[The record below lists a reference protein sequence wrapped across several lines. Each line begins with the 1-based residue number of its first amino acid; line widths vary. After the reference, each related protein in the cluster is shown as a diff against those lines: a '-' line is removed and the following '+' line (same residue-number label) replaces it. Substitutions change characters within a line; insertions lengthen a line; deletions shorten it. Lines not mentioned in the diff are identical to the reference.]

1 MAIILAIV
9 QALVCGYLC
18 ALCHPNRGWLFDLEY
33 SPRIFQD
40 AEDLLSD
47 PLLLRSCEEL
57 SYLHAADCWQL
68 AEDYKVFS
76 QYREKKKHLRELS
89 ESMFSSPVGY
99 ILSVVSF
106 FMLCFMLDTN
116 VIETAIASVINIVAH
131 SFFCSRYTK
140 RKEEEVK
147 YYIYRSANPVV
158 IETIPEE
165 IPVVSLAEKRSYE
178 KLERE
183 YSNIKS
189 FRYMYIGVVIFF
201 AFVFVLRL

>member
-1 MAIILAIV
+1 MAIVLAII

-18 ALCHPNRGWLFDLEY
+18 AMCHPDRGWLFDLSY
-33 SPRIFQD
+33 SPRVFQD
-40 AEDLLSD
+40 AEKLLSD
-47 PLLLRSCEEL
+47 PLLLGACEEL
-57 SYLHAADCWQL
+57 SYLNGAECWHL
-68 AEDYKVFS
+68 SEDFKVFS
-76 QYREKKKHLRELS
+76 QYREKKKYLQEFS
-89 ESMFSSPVGY
+89 EPMLSSPIGY

-116 VIETAIASVINIVAH
+116 VVETALASAINLVAH
-131 SFFCSRYTK
+131 SFFYSRYTK
-140 RKEEEVK
+140 RKEEEIK
-147 YYIYRSANPVV
+147 YYVYSSANPVV

-165 IPVVSLAEKRSYE
+165 IPVVSLAEKRSFE

-189 FRYMYIGVVIFF
+189 YRYMYIGAVIFF